1 MNEKLS
7 QNEVVREVSKQ
18 LCKRFGRIKEKNA
31 ENVFNIEETLKNE
44 VLASIQKAFSKIKN
58 D

>member
-7 QNEVVREVSKQ
+7 HNEGVREVIKQ

-31 ENVFNIEETLKNE
+31 ENE
-44 VLASIQKAFSKIKN
+44 SI
-58 D
+58 